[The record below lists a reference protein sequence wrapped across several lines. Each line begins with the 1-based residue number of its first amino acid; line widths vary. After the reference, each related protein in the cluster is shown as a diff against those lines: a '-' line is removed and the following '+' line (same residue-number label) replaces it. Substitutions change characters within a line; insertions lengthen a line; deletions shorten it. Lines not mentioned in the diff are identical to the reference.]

1 MNNLTDAEIIVEL
14 NKLIDMGHRAVEQCL
29 AQLEQ
34 MEQDAAIGRLVRAKF
49 TSGNS
54 ISVPR
59 IHLDRKEVFKDET

>member
-29 AQLEQ
+29 VQLEH

-59 IHLDRKEVFKDET
+59 ITLDRKEVFKDER